1 MPDESVSASDT
12 TEHTS
17 APKSVPKPL
26 EETPYTLPTPQHPN
40 AGFGERITHALK
52 VAWAENRQFFLL
64 LTCIVFFK
72 SAVADLSSISG
83 ASMQPTLLDGDKVW
97 VNKLAYDIKVPFT
110 EINLAE
116 VGDPQRGDIV
126 IIDSKR
132 AGKRLIKRIVGL
144 PGDTVAMQNNAL
156 VINGEPVN
164 YEVVSRDE
172 SSVIIIEA
180 LPELSHRARLASG
193 YVSRSRRSYGPAVVP
208 EDQYFVLGDNRDNSA
223 DSRAYSFIPRME
235 LVGRSN
241 SVVFS
246 LDSDNKYLFRGDRFL
261 TELD

>member
-1 MPDESVSASDT
+1 MADIDKHDSEAQPRVPDESVSASGT
-12 TEHTS
+12 NEHTS
-17 APKSVPKPL
+17 VPKSAHKSVPKSL

-116 VGDPQRGDIV
+116 VCLLYTSD
-126 IIDSKR
+126 
-132 AGKRLIKRIVGL
+132 A
-144 PGDTVAMQNNAL
+144 A
-156 VINGEPVN
+156 
-164 YEVVSRDE
+164 DE
-172 SSVIIIEA
+172 
-180 LPELSHRARLASG
+180 
-193 YVSRSRRSYGPAVVP
+193 
-208 EDQYFVLGDNRDNSA
+208 
-223 DSRAYSFIPRME
+223 
-235 LVGRSN
+235 
-241 SVVFS
+241 
-246 LDSDNKYLFRGDRFL
+246 
-261 TELD
+261 

>member
-1 MPDESVSASDT
+1 MADSDKHDNEDQPRVPDGDQSTAQSSEREASY
-12 TEHTS
+12 
-17 APKSVPKPL
+17 K
-26 EETPYTLPTPQHPN
+26 LPTPQPPN

-132 AGKRLIKRIVGL
+132 AYTLSRNQNLSPFLIL
-144 PGDTVAMQNNAL
+144 
-156 VINGEPVN
+156 
-164 YEVVSRDE
+164 
-172 SSVIIIEA
+172 
-180 LPELSHRARLASG
+180 
-193 YVSRSRRSYGPAVVP
+193 
-208 EDQYFVLGDNRDNSA
+208 
-223 DSRAYSFIPRME
+223 
-235 LVGRSN
+235 
-241 SVVFS
+241 
-246 LDSDNKYLFRGDRFL
+246 
-261 TELD
+261 